1 MPRSVYFSHGNR
13 SEHLLHEDIIVESI
27 SIYGQNFYYIPRELV
42 AKDEILGEDRL
53 SKFKKAFSIEMYLE
67 NAEGF
72 EGQGAFIQR
81 FGGMM
86 MEQSATLT
94 VARRRWDQLVGRFGA
109 TTIPSR
115 PNEGDLLYFP
125 LTDGLF
131 EIKFVQHQ
139 DPFYQ
144 IGKLFVYKLEV
155 ELFQYASERI
165 DTGVKQIDDFESL
178 KSFSTEVVPN
188 GTLKSI
194 RVTNRGVGYAAAPLV
209 EIEPPIS
216 SGSTATATATIANG
230 KLTAINVTYGGVE
243 YSGTPTV
250 TISDPNTGTDVA
262 TGLAHVSNNKVTS
275 ISIVNPGS
283 EYTAVPTITIAPPS
297 LYTGATA
304 IAHLGDTNSGGE
316 TSVVRIEITNAG
328 SGYTSPPAVTLTPTN
343 GGSLATAEAYI
354 ENLDKQDSFGDNN
367 KFKEEAD
374 DILFSEDN
382 PFGEVN

>member
-27 SIYGQNFYYIPRELV
+27 GIYGQNFYYIPRELV

-67 NAEGF
+67 NADGF

-94 VARRRWDQLVGRFGA
+94 VARRRWEQLVGRFGA
-109 TTIPSR
+109 TYIPSR

-165 DTGVKQIDDFESL
+165 ETGVKQIDDFETL
-178 KSFSTEVVPN
+178 KSFSTDIVEN
-188 GTLKSI
+188 GTVSKIL
-194 RVTNRGVGYAAAPLV
+194 VTQRGAGYSVA
-209 EIEPPIS
+209 
-216 SGSTATATATIANG
+216 
-230 KLTAINVTYGGVE
+230 
-243 YSGTPTV
+243 PTV
-250 TISDPNTGTDVA
+250 TIGTTWTENTA
-262 TGLAHVSNNKVTS
+262 VTS
-275 ISIVNPGS
+275 GTQLAYGSNRYIVTKSGTTSFDAPIHTSGFAENGS
-283 EYTAVPTITIAPPS
+283 AELQYVGIR
-297 LYTGATA
+297 ATA
-304 IAHLGDTNSGGE
+304 IAHLGSDVSASE
-316 TSVVRIEITNAG
+316 VVRIEVTNPG
-328 SGYTSPPAVTLTPTN
+328 SGYTSAPIVTITGD
-343 GGSLATAEAYI
+343 GGLAAATAYI

-367 KFKEEAD
+367 KFKEEAAS
-374 DILFSEDN
+374 ILFSEDN
-382 PFGEVN
+382 PFGEISPYVPPSVTNTADTTTVTADSISLTADKY

>member
-1 MPRSVYFSHGNR
+1 MPRSVYFSHGTR

-27 SIYGQNFYYIPRELV
+27 GIYGQNFYYIPRELV

-53 SKFKKAFSIEMYLE
+53 SKFKKAFAIEMYLE

-94 VARRRWDQLVGRFGA
+94 VARRRWEQLVGRFGA

-155 ELFQYASERI
+155 ELFQYASERME
-165 DTGVKQIDDFESL
+165 TGVKQIDDFETL
-178 KSFSTEVVPN
+178 KSFSTDVVPN

-194 RVTNRGVGYAAAPLV
+194 QVTNRGIGYNAAPTVKVGYDWAESTVVGGGDELCYDGRRYIVTKAGTTSSEAP
-209 EIEPPIS
+209 IHT
-216 SGSTATATATIANG
+216 SGFAENGSAELQYFGVRATATAI
-230 KLTAINVTYGGVE
+230 
-243 YSGTPTV
+243 
-250 TISDPNTGTDVA
+250 
-262 TGLAHVSNNKVTS
+262 
-275 ISIVNPGS
+275 
-283 EYTAVPTITIAPPS
+283 
-297 LYTGATA
+297 
-304 IAHLGDTNSGGE
+304 LGDQANVNTTE
-316 TSVVRIEITNAG
+316 VVRISLTNPG
-328 SGYTSPPAVTLTPTN
+328 SGYTSAPIIQIVPTN
-343 GGSLATAEAYI
+343 GGSQATAVAYI

-367 KFKEEAD
+367 KFKEEAAN
-374 DILFSEDN
+374 ILFSEDN
-382 PFGEVN
+382 PFGEIAPYVTPSISNTADTTTVTADSISLTADKY

>member
-27 SIYGQNFYYIPRELV
+27 GIYGQNFYYIPRELV

-53 SKFKKAFSIEMYLE
+53 SEFKKAFSIEMYLE
-67 NAEGF
+67 NADGF

-94 VARRRWDQLVGRFGA
+94 VARRRWEQLVGRFGA

-165 DTGVKQIDDFESL
+165 STDVKQIDDFQSL
-178 KSFSTEVVPN
+178 KSFDTNVIENGIVNSIKVINRGDDYNVAPIIKIGPDWTSNTSVSAKQELCYDNRRYIVTKAGTTSGDAPVHTSGFMPN
-188 GTLKSI
+188 GTAQLQY
-194 RVTNRGVGYAAAPLV
+194 VGVR
-209 EIEPPIS
+209 
-216 SGSTATATATIANG
+216 ATATGVIGANQSYRQ
-230 KLTAINVTYGGVE
+230 L
-243 YSGTPTV
+243 
-250 TISDPNTGTDVA
+250 
-262 TGLAHVSNNKVTS
+262 
-275 ISIVNPGS
+275 VNI
-283 EYTAVPTITIAPPS
+283 TIT
-297 LYTGATA
+297 
-304 IAHLGDTNSGGE
+304 NS
-316 TSVVRIEITNAG
+316 G
-328 SGYTSPPAVTLTPTN
+328 SGYTSIPTVNIISQDNGFGASAV
-343 GGSLATAEAYI
+343 ATI
-354 ENLDKQDSFGDNN
+354 QNLDNQDSFGDNN
-367 KFKEEAD
+367 KFKEEAAG
-374 DILFSEDN
+374 ILNFDEDN
-382 PFGEVN
+382 PFGEIASYTPPKTYDSADSTTLSADSLSITADIE

>member
-1 MPRSVYFSHGNR
+1 MPRSVYFSHGTR

-27 SIYGQNFYYIPRELV
+27 GIYGQNFYYIPRELV

-94 VARRRWDQLVGRFGA
+94 VARRRWDQLVGRFGS

-165 DTGVKQIDDFESL
+165 ETGVKQIDDFQTL

-188 GTLKSI
+188 GTLKTVQ
-194 RVTNRGVGYAAAPLV
+194 VTNRGVGYNSAPTIVFGTTWTENTAVTGGDELCYDTRRYIV
-209 EIEPPIS
+209 TKSGTTGYGAPIHT
-216 SGSTATATATIANG
+216 SGYAENGSAELQYIGTRATATAT
-230 KLTAINVTYGGVE
+230 
-243 YSGTPTV
+243 
-250 TISDPNTGTDVA
+250 
-262 TGLAHVSNNKVTS
+262 
-275 ISIVNPGS
+275 
-283 EYTAVPTITIAPPS
+283 
-297 LYTGATA
+297 
-304 IAHLGDTNSGGE
+304 LGDVGSGAE
-316 TSVVRIEITNAG
+316 TSVVRIAITNAG
-328 SGYTSPPAVTLTPTN
+328 SGYTSPPIVNIVATN
-343 GGSLATAEAYI
+343 GGANAAATAYI

-367 KFKEEAD
+367 KFKEEAAS
-374 DILFSEDN
+374 ILFSEDN
-382 PFGEVN
+382 PFGEISPYVPPSVTNTADTTTVTADSISLTADKY

>member
-13 SEHLLHEDIIVESI
+13 SEHLVHEDIIVEAI
-27 SIYGQNFYYIPRELV
+27 SIYGVNMYYIPRELV

-109 TTIPSR
+109 TYIPSR

-165 DTGVKQIDDFESL
+165 DTGVKQIDDFETL
-178 KSFSTEVVPN
+178 KSFSTDVVPN
-188 GTLKSI
+188 GTIDKI
-194 RVTNRGVGYAAAPLV
+194 VVTNRGSGYNVAPTVTIAAPNT
-209 EIEPPIS
+209 
-216 SGSTATATATIANG
+216 SGSTATASATIADGKLNAITVTYGGVEYTGAPIVTVSSPDVGSDTATATATI
-230 KLTAINVTYGGVE
+230 
-243 YSGTPTV
+243 
-250 TISDPNTGTDVA
+250 
-262 TGLAHVSNNKVTS
+262 SNNKVTS
-275 ISIVNPGS
+275 ISIDNPGS
-283 EYTAVPTITIAPPS
+283 GYTSVPTITIAPPPI
-297 LYTGATA
+297 YTNATA
-304 IAHLGDTNSGGE
+304 IAHLGEGVSAE
-316 TSVVRIEITNAG
+316 EVVRIEVTNAG
-328 SGYTSPPAVTLTPTN
+328 SGYTSPPAVTITPVS
-343 GGSLATAEAYI
+343 GGALATATAYI
-354 ENLDKQDSFGDNN
+354 KNLDKQDSFGDNN
-367 KFKEEAD
+367 KFKEEAA

>member
-1 MPRSVYFSHGNR
+1 MPRSVYFSHGTR

-53 SKFKKAFSIEMYLE
+53 SKFKKAFAIEMYLE

-94 VARRRWDQLVGRFGA
+94 VARRRWDQLVGRFGV

-155 ELFQYASERI
+155 ELFQYASERME
-165 DTGVKQIDDFESL
+165 TGVKQIDDFESL
-178 KSFSTEVVPN
+178 KSFSTDVVQN
-188 GTLKSI
+188 GVIREI
-194 RVTNRGVGYAAAPLV
+194 RVTNRGIGYNTAPTV
-209 EIEPPIS
+209 EISAPQAAQ
-216 SGSTATATATIANG
+216 STALAVGTVVNG
-230 KLTAINVTYGGVE
+230 ALTAINVTYGGVE
-243 YSGTPTV
+243 YTSTPTV
-250 TISDPNTGTDVA
+250 TISDPDTGSDTA
-262 TGLAHVSNNKVTS
+262 TALASVSNNKVTS

-283 EYTAVPTITIAPPS
+283 GYASAPTITIDPPP
-297 LYTGATA
+297 LYTTASATA
-304 IAHLGDTNSGGE
+304 ILGDQAGVNTTE
-316 TSVVRIEITNAG
+316 VVRIRIDNPG
-328 SGYTSPPAVTLTPTN
+328 SGYTSAPTVTLTATD
-343 GGSLATAEAYI
+343 GGTQATAVAYI
-354 ENLDKQDSFGDNN
+354 ENLDNQDSFGDNN
-367 KFKEEAD
+367 KFKEEGA

>member
-1 MPRSVYFSHGNR
+1 MPRSVYFSHGTR

-27 SIYGQNFYYIPRELV
+27 GIYGQNFYYIPRELV

-53 SKFKKAFSIEMYLE
+53 SKFKKAFAIEMYLE

-94 VARRRWDQLVGRFGA
+94 VARRRWEQLVGRFGV

-155 ELFQYASERI
+155 ELFQYASERME
-165 DTGVKQIDDFESL
+165 TGVKQIDDFETL
-178 KSFSTEVVPN
+178 KSFSTDVVKN
-188 GTLKSI
+188 GTIREI
-194 RVTNRGVGYAAAPLV
+194 RVTHRGNGYNSPPLIQIEAPQ
-209 EIEPPIS
+209 S
-216 SGSTATATATIANG
+216 AQSTATAIGTVVNG
-230 KLTAINVTYGGVE
+230 LLSSIEVTYGGVE
-243 YSGTPTV
+243 YTSTPTV
-250 TISDPNTGTDVA
+250 TISAPDTGTDVA
-262 TGLAHVSNNKVTS
+262 TAIAAVSNNKVTS
-275 ISIVNPGS
+275 ISITNPGS
-283 EYTAVPTITIAPPS
+283 GYASAPTITIDPPP
-297 LYTGATA
+297 LYTTATATA
-304 IAHLGDTNSGGE
+304 ILGDQQGINE
-316 TSVVRIEITNAG
+316 DEVVRIQLNNPG
-328 SGYTSPPAVTLTPTN
+328 SGYTSAPKVTITGIGT
-343 GGSLATAEAYI
+343 GATAVAYI

-367 KFKEEAD
+367 KFKEEAA

>member
-27 SIYGQNFYYIPRELV
+27 GIYGQNFYYIPRELV

-53 SKFKKAFSIEMYLE
+53 SKFKKAFAIEMYLE

-94 VARRRWDQLVGRFGA
+94 VARRRWEQLVGRFGV

-155 ELFQYASERI
+155 ELFQYASERME
-165 DTGVKQIDDFESL
+165 TGITQIDQFESL
-178 KSFSTEVVPN
+178 KSFSTDVVQN
-188 GTLKSI
+188 GTIREI
-194 RVTNRGVGYAAAPLV
+194 RVTHRGNGYNSPPLIQIEAPQ
-209 EIEPPIS
+209 S
-216 SGSTATATATIANG
+216 AQSTATAIGTVVNG
-230 KLTAINVTYGGVE
+230 LLSSIEVTYGGVE
-243 YSGTPTV
+243 YTSTPTV
-250 TISDPNTGTDVA
+250 TISAPDTGTDVA
-262 TGLAHVSNNKVTS
+262 TAIAAVSNNKVTS

-283 EYTAVPTITIAPPS
+283 GYASAPTITIDPPP
-297 LYTGATA
+297 LYTTATATA
-304 IAHLGDTNSGGE
+304 ILGDQQGINE
-316 TSVVRIEITNAG
+316 DEVVRIQLDNPG
-328 SGYTSPPAVTLTPTN
+328 SGYTSAPKVTITGIGT
-343 GGSLATAEAYI
+343 GATAVAYI

-367 KFKEEAD
+367 KFKEEAA

>member
-1 MPRSVYFSHGNR
+1 MPRSVYFSHGTR

-53 SKFKKAFSIEMYLE
+53 SKFKKAFAIEMYLE

-94 VARRRWDQLVGRFGA
+94 VARRRWEQLVGRFGA

-155 ELFQYASERI
+155 ELFQYASERME
-165 DTGVKQIDDFESL
+165 TGVKQIDDFETL
-178 KSFSTEVVPN
+178 KSFSTDVVQN
-188 GTLKSI
+188 GTIREI
-194 RVTNRGVGYAAAPLV
+194 RVLTRGAGYSVAPTVTIEAPQAAQ
-209 EIEPPIS
+209 
-216 SGSTATATATIANG
+216 STALATGTIVNG
-230 KLTAINVTYGGVE
+230 ALSSIEVTYGGVE
-243 YSGTPTV
+243 YTSTPTV
-250 TISDPNTGTDVA
+250 TISNPDIGSDVA
-262 TGLAHVSNNKVTS
+262 TATASISNNKVTS

-283 EYTAVPTITIAPPS
+283 GYASAPTITIDPPP
-297 LYTGATA
+297 LYTTAAATA
-304 IAHLGDTNSGGE
+304 ILGDQVGVNDTE
-316 TSVVRIEITNAG
+316 VVRIRLDNPG
-328 SGYTSPPAVTLTPTN
+328 SGYTSPPTVTIT
-343 GGSLATAEAYI
+343 GIGVGATAVAYI
-354 ENLDKQDSFGDNN
+354 ANLDKQDSFGDNN
-367 KFKEEAD
+367 KFKEEAA

>member
-1 MPRSVYFSHGNR
+1 MPRSVYFSHGTR

-53 SKFKKAFSIEMYLE
+53 SKFKKAFAIEMYLE

-94 VARRRWDQLVGRFGA
+94 VARRRWEQLVGRFGV

-131 EIKFVQHQ
+131 EIKFVRHQ

-155 ELFQYASERI
+155 ELFQYASERME
-165 DTGVKQIDDFESL
+165 TGVKQIDDFETL
-178 KSFSTEVVPN
+178 KSFSTDVVRN
-188 GTLKSI
+188 GTIREI
-194 RVTNRGVGYAAAPLV
+194 RVTQRGNGYNSPPLIQIEAPQ
-209 EIEPPIS
+209 S
-216 SGSTATATATIANG
+216 AQSTATAIGTVVNG
-230 KLTAINVTYGGVE
+230 LLNNIEVTYGGVE
-243 YSGTPTV
+243 YTSTPTV
-250 TISDPNTGTDVA
+250 TISAPDTGTDVA
-262 TGLAHVSNNKVTS
+262 TAIAAVSNNKVTS
-275 ISIVNPGS
+275 ISIANPGS
-283 EYTAVPTITIAPPS
+283 GYASAPTITIDPPP
-297 LYTGATA
+297 LYTTATATA
-304 IAHLGDTNSGGE
+304 ILGDQQGINQDE
-316 TSVVRIEITNAG
+316 VVRIRLDNPG
-328 SGYTSPPAVTLTPTN
+328 SGYTSPPNITIIPTN
-343 GGSLATAEAYI
+343 GGLQAAAVAYI

-367 KFKEEAD
+367 KFKEEAA

>member
-1 MPRSVYFSHGNR
+1 MPRSVYFSHGTR

-53 SKFKKAFSIEMYLE
+53 SKFKKAFAIEMYLE

-94 VARRRWDQLVGRFGA
+94 VARRRWDQLVGRFGV

-155 ELFQYASERI
+155 ELFQYASERME
-165 DTGVKQIDDFESL
+165 TGVAQIDQFETL
-178 KSFSTEVVPN
+178 KSFSTDVVQN
-188 GTLKSI
+188 GVVREI
-194 RVTNRGVGYAAAPLV
+194 RVLTRGAGYTNPTV
-209 EIEPPIS
+209 EIEAPQT
-216 SGSTATATATIANG
+216 GQSTALAIGTIVNG
-230 KLTAINVTYGGVE
+230 ALSSIEVTYGGVE
-243 YSGTPTV
+243 YTSTPTV
-250 TISDPNTGTDVA
+250 TISGPDIGSDVA
-262 TGLAHVSNNKVTS
+262 TATASISNNKVTS

-283 EYTAVPTITIAPPS
+283 GYAAAPTITIDPPPS
-297 LYTGATA
+297 YNTATATA
-304 IAHLGDTNSGGE
+304 ILGDQAGVNDTE
-316 TSVVRIEITNAG
+316 IVRIRLDNPG
-328 SGYTSPPAVTLTPTN
+328 SGYTSAPRVTINATT
-343 GGSLATAEAYI
+343 GTGATAVAYI

-367 KFKEEAD
+367 KFKEEAA

>member
-1 MPRSVYFSHGNR
+1 MPRSVYFSHGTR

-53 SKFKKAFSIEMYLE
+53 SKFKKAFAIEMYLE

-94 VARRRWDQLVGRFGA
+94 VARRRWEQLVGRFGA

-155 ELFQYASERI
+155 ELFQYASERME
-165 DTGVKQIDDFESL
+165 TGVAQIDQFESL
-178 KSFSTEVVPN
+178 KSFSTSVVQN
-188 GTLKSI
+188 GIIREI
-194 RVTNRGVGYAAAPLV
+194 RVTNRGIGYTTAPTIVIGNDWVASSIVGGGDELCYDGRRYIVTKAGTTGSGAP
-209 EIEPPIS
+209 IHT
-216 SGSTATATATIANG
+216 SGFAENGSAELQYIGVRATATA
-230 KLTAINVTYGGVE
+230 V
-243 YSGTPTV
+243 
-250 TISDPNTGTDVA
+250 
-262 TGLAHVSNNKVTS
+262 
-275 ISIVNPGS
+275 
-283 EYTAVPTITIAPPS
+283 
-297 LYTGATA
+297 
-304 IAHLGDTNSGGE
+304 LGDQANVNTTE
-316 TSVVRIEITNAG
+316 VVRIALTNAG
-328 SGYTSPPAVTLTPTN
+328 SGYTSAPNVRITPTN
-343 GGSLATAEAYI
+343 GGSQAAAVAYI
-354 ENLDKQDSFGDNN
+354 ENLDNQDSFGDNN
-367 KFKEEAD
+367 KFKEEAAN
-374 DILFSEDN
+374 ILFSEDN
-382 PFGEVN
+382 PFGEISPYIAPSTNNTADTTTVTADSISLTADKY

>member
-1 MPRSVYFSHGNR
+1 MPRSVYFSHGTR

-27 SIYGQNFYYIPRELV
+27 GIYGQNFYYIPRELV

-165 DTGVKQIDDFESL
+165 DTGIKQIDDFETL
-178 KSFSTEVVPN
+178 KSFSTDVVPN

-194 RVTNRGVGYAAAPLV
+194 QVTNRGVGYNIAPTV
-209 EIEPPIS
+209 SISAPIS
-216 SGSTATATATIANG
+216 TGSTATATATLTVAQVTGGMLVANPST
-230 KLTAINVTYGGVE
+230 TAAVYTL
-243 YSGTPTV
+243 PTAAAIDAV
-250 TISDPNTGTDVA
+250 VSSAKVGSTFNLSVVNTGT
-262 TGLAHVSNNKVTS
+262 TS
-275 ISIVNPGS
+275 G
-283 EYTAVPTITIAPPS
+283 T
-297 LYTGATA
+297 
-304 IAHLGDTNSGGE
+304 
-316 TSVVRIEITNAG
+316 
-328 SGYTSPPAVTLTPTN
+328 VTLAAGTGITD
-343 GGSLATAEAYI
+343 GGNAFVAVAITSSAQFTFRKTADGAWTVY
-354 ENLDKQDSFGDNN
+354 KT
-367 KFKEEAD
+367 A
-374 DILFSEDN
+374 
-382 PFGEVN
+382 

>member
-1 MPRSVYFSHGNR
+1 MPRSVYFSNGTR

-53 SKFKKAFSIEMYLE
+53 SKFKKAFAIEMYLE
-67 NAEGF
+67 NADGF

-94 VARRRWDQLVGRFGA
+94 VARRRWDQLVGRFGV

-165 DTGVKQIDDFESL
+165 TTGVKQIDDFESL
-178 KSFSTEVVPN
+178 KSFSTDVVQN
-188 GTLKSI
+188 GVIREI
-194 RVTNRGVGYAAAPLV
+194 RVTNRGIGYTIPPNVIIEAPQAAQ
-209 EIEPPIS
+209 
-216 SGSTATATATIANG
+216 STALAVATIANG
-230 KLTAINVTYGGVE
+230 SLSTITVTYGGVE
-243 YSGTPTV
+243 YTSTPTV
-250 TISDPNTGTDVA
+250 TVSDPDTGNDVA
-262 TGLAHVSNNKVTS
+262 TVLATTSNNKVTS
-275 ISIVNPGS
+275 ISIINPGS
-283 EYTAVPTITIAPPS
+283 GYTSIPTITIDPPP
-297 LYTGATA
+297 LYTTASATA
-304 IAHLGDTNSGGE
+304 ILGDQVGVNDFE
-316 TSVVRIEITNAG
+316 VVRIRIDNPG
-328 SGYTSPPAVTLTPTN
+328 SGYTSPPSVTLVSTD
-343 GGSLATAEAYI
+343 GGTRAAAVAYI
-354 ENLDKQDSFGDNN
+354 DNLDNQDSFGDNN
-367 KFKEEAD
+367 KFKEEAA

>member
-1 MPRSVYFSHGNR
+1 MPRSVYFSNGTR

-53 SKFKKAFSIEMYLE
+53 SKFKKAFAIEMYLE

-94 VARRRWDQLVGRFGA
+94 VARRRWDQLVGRFGV

-155 ELFQYASERI
+155 ELFQYASERME
-165 DTGVKQIDDFESL
+165 TGIAQIDQFESL
-178 KSFSTEVVPN
+178 KSFSTSVVQN
-188 GTLKSI
+188 GTIREI
-194 RVTNRGVGYAAAPLV
+194 RVTNRGIGYTTAPTIAIGNDWVASSIVGGGDELCYDGRRYIVTKAGTTGSSAP
-209 EIEPPIS
+209 IHT
-216 SGSTATATATIANG
+216 SGFAENGSAELQYIGVRATATA
-230 KLTAINVTYGGVE
+230 V
-243 YSGTPTV
+243 
-250 TISDPNTGTDVA
+250 
-262 TGLAHVSNNKVTS
+262 
-275 ISIVNPGS
+275 
-283 EYTAVPTITIAPPS
+283 
-297 LYTGATA
+297 
-304 IAHLGDTNSGGE
+304 LGDQANVNTTE
-316 TSVVRIEITNAG
+316 VVRIALTNAG
-328 SGYTSPPAVTLTPTN
+328 SGYTSAPNVRIIPTN
-343 GGSLATAEAYI
+343 DGSRAEAVAYI
-354 ENLDKQDSFGDNN
+354 ENLDNQDSFGDNN
-367 KFKEEAD
+367 KFKEEAAN
-374 DILFSEDN
+374 ILFSEDN
-382 PFGEVN
+382 PFGEISPYIAPPTNNTADTTTVTADSISLTADKY